1 MSDVHV
7 LLAQTRAAYYVAVLA
22 QAYQRLWLV
31 VIDDVY
37 QQFTDVGLAVQPSAP
52 PH

>member
-1 MSDVHV
+1 MFDVHV
-7 LLAQTRAAYYVAVLA
+7 PLAQTRAAHDVAVLA

-37 QQFTDVGLAVQPSAP
+37 QQFTYVGLLV
-52 PH
+52 